1 MVAGTGGATM
11 SGYSIFATMQRSW
24 PFIAGW
30 LVVFAIQIWCA
41 AGEPRDIL
49 RRLPGAAND
58 NQLVWPF
65 IAFPE
70 DWCGT

>member
-1 MVAGTGGATM
+1 MTLIRESSTAFWHWLIGHQPK
-11 SGYSIFATMQRSW
+11 YSIARGGPQ
-24 PFIAGW
+24 
-30 LVVFAIQIWCA
+30 
-41 AGEPRDIL
+41 DIL

-65 IAFPE
+65 IPFPE